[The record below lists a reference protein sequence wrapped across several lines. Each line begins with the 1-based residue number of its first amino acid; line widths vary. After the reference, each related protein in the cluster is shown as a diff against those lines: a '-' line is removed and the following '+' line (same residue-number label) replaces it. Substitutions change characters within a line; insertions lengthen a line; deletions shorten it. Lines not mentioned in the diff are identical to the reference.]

1 MELLDQQLLLAEY
14 NEARTNAR
22 QQPQVDA
29 HKDLKLNLCIDSDI
43 DFASKATWQYAI
55 QQWKKEGSM
64 LTVTVVVRHLTM
76 II

>member
-29 HKDLKLNLCIDSDI
+29 HKDLKLNLCIDHPVSQILILLLRPHD
-43 DFASKATWQYAI
+43 SM
-55 QQWKKEGSM
+55 KEGNM